1 MRSKKGVRSVRKK
14 PSERIQPNP
23 YVKLLELAVE
33 IGFPCPVVPTSWK
46 HRQDEYWQLM
56 RDKVD
61 ASMKL
66 IAELNLVLDALE
78 EHDPEFAKKLPWYH
92 TRKLWKA
99 NGGTDE
105 ETLRIQLLCFHQDN
119 FLRRVNKAELVRSP
133 SKDSY
138 NKSEVQELM
147 RKLRAKRKAEK
158 EKEKGS

>member
-119 FLRRVNKAELVRSP
+119 FLRRVNSSLFVRHP
-133 SKDSY
+133 SRDAY
-138 NKSEVQELM
+138 DKSELQDRM

>member
-1 MRSKKGVRSVRKK
+1 MRSKKGVKNVRKK
-14 PSERIQPNP
+14 PSERIHKDAHQ
-23 YVKLLELAVE
+23 KLLNLAVE
-33 IGFPCPVVPTSWK
+33 IGFPCPVVPKSWK

-56 RDKVD
+56 RDRVD

-66 IAELNLVLDALE
+66 IAELNVVLDTLE

-119 FLRRVNKAELVRSP
+119 FLRRVNSSLFIRYP
-133 SKDSY
+133 SRDAYDKEEIRDY
-138 NKSEVQELM
+138 M
-147 RKLRAKRKAEK
+147 RKLTARRKAEK
-158 EKEKGS
+158 AKAG

>member
-1 MRSKKGVRSVRKK
+1 MRSKKGVRTVRKK
-14 PSERIQPNP
+14 PSERIQPNA

-46 HRQDEYWQLM
+46 HRQDEYWKM
-56 RDKVD
+56 MHEKVD

-119 FLRRVNKAELVRSP
+119 FLRRVNSSLFVRHPSRDAYDKEEL
-133 SKDSY
+133 KDR
-138 NKSEVQELM
+138 V

-158 EKEKGS
+158 EKAG